1 MVARVAESKDFEK
14 FKTIEKQELIT
25 KIKKTEDIEE
35 AISLRL
41 AYIAQT
47 QTGKQTYSLYFI
59 KNI

>member
-1 MVARVAESKDFEK
+1 MVAKVAESKEFEK

-25 KIKKTEDIEE
+25 KIQKTEDIEE

-47 QTGKQTYSLYFI
+47 QIGKQLCVQSDF
-59 KNI
+59 N